1 MRVRLIRQ
9 ARQHWIQQVAVVC
22 LADCF
27 KGCSRHRVIC
37 YLYSIQLSL
46 LFEAQMSVHG
56 MTGESLLTAP
66 MQMVQEILL
75 TQQQQVDL
83 PGKLMV
89 L

>member
-1 MRVRLIRQ
+1 
-9 ARQHWIQQVAVVC
+9 
-22 LADCF
+22 
-27 KGCSRHRVIC
+27 
-37 YLYSIQLSL
+37 
-46 LFEAQMSVHG
+46 

-83 PGKLMV
+83 PGKSMV